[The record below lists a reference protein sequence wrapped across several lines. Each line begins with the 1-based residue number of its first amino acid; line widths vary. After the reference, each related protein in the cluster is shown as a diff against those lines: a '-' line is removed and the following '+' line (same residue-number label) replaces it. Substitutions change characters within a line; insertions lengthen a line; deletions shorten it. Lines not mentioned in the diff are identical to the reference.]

1 MTRLGTEGTAGRTL
15 AWNAEDL
22 GSIQS
27 TKNSVSVHSF
37 RH

>member
-1 MTRLGTEGTAGRTL
+1 MTGPGTKGTAGRTL
-15 AWNAEDL
+15 AWNTEDL

-27 TKNSVSVHSF
+27 TKNNVSVHSF